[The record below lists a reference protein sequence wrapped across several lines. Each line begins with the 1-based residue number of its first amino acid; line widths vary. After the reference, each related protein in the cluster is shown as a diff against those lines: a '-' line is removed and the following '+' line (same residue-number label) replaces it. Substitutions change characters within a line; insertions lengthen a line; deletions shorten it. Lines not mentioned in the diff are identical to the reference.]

1 MKMTKAEAINEIEFL
16 IKGYTDMTGCE
27 RIKKACEMAKE
38 ALEEQQAEIE
48 WNNAKYEV
56 HSKIGQTVY
65 LGFGCSNCGTFSQ
78 VKSRFCREC
87 GGRYDGNVKKD
98 KADKHTFVF
107 GGF

>member
-38 ALEEQQAEIE
+38 ALEDQPEEIE

-56 HSKIGQTVY
+56 NSKIGQTIM
-65 LGFGCSNCGTFSQ
+65 LGFACSNCGTFSQ
-78 VKSRFCREC
+78 VKSHHCREC
-87 GGRYDGNVKKD
+87 GGIYTGKAHKD
-98 KADKHTFVF
+98 KADANAFTF